1 MRKTVIPITFKVI
14 ASVIAMTFLLCLTGI
29 ADAKAAKSSAASPS
43 SDSIRVQF
51 TKSDITLGGADVF
64 KSAPALKIKLL
75 AMEVTN
81 PHGGGTVPAED
92 LKNLQSNA
100 RYVFNMARPAPVVT
114 VKAVHNGRKMAV
126 QMSWD
131 DATEDT
137 EGAIDSFRD
146 GAALMF
152 PVKVSS
158 FNPSPLMGARGEP
171 VNVWQWRADWQAE
184 KDGTRNLDARQPLTD
199 GVHTGPSDAIL
210 KSEFPG
216 KPSADATMVEYV
228 SEGYG
233 TLTKLHDQN
242 VTAKGVHKDGKWTV
256 VFLRDL
262 KRADGSDA
270 EFAAGKKTYVN
281 LAVWNGAA
289 SDVNGMK
296 SIGIVWTPV
305 MFDAG
310 K

>member
-1 MRKTVIPITFKVI
+1 MRKTVIRVI
-14 ASVIAMTFLLCLTGI
+14 APVIAMTLLLCLTGI
-29 ADAKAAKSSAASPS
+29 AAAKSKASSAG
-43 SDSIRVQF
+43 IRVQF
-51 TKSDITLGGADVF
+51 TKSDVNLDSSDVF
-64 KSAPALKIKLL
+64 KSAPAQEVKLI

-81 PHGGGTVPAED
+81 PHGGGGAIPAAD
-92 LKNLQSNA
+92 IKNLQSNA

-114 VKAVHNGRKMAV
+114 VKAVHNGKKMAI

-131 DATEDT
+131 DATQDT

-152 PVKVSS
+152 PVKVTS

-184 KDGTRNLDARQPLTD
+184 KDGTRSLDARQPLTD
-199 GVHTGPSDAIL
+199 GVHVGASDAIL

-216 KPSADATMVEYV
+216 KPSAKATMVAYV
-228 SEGYG
+228 AEGYG
-233 TLTKLHDQN
+233 TLTRLHSQN
-242 VTAKGVHKDGKWTV
+242 VTAKGVFKDGKWTV

-270 EFAAGKKTYVN
+270 DFAAGKKTYVN

-305 MFDAG
+305 MFDAV